1 MRLSLTTSNKNFTKM
16 KKTMKQTAFDYPS
29 VRNTKVEVLIHND
42 KIVGKIVIGKSLYLN
57 SKDKLEG
64 TLTLI
69 VNRNQFT
76 FQNKAEKDIVIS
88 KKFVIKDLKSEQK
101 AKKYCLNELIKIT
114 DNEEFVNDKL
124 KQKGA
129 TLKRIFETYFQIT
142 FVEIL

>member
-1 MRLSLTTSNKNFTKM
+1 
-16 KKTMKQTAFDYPS
+16 MKQTAFDYPS

>member
-1 MRLSLTTSNKNFTKM
+1 M

>member
-1 MRLSLTTSNKNFTKM
+1 MKLYQNINKHVIN
-16 KKTMKQTAFDYPS
+16 MKQTAFDYPS

-42 KIVGKIVIGKSLYLN
+42 KIIGKIVIGKSLYLN

-129 TLKRIFETYFQIT
+129 TLKRIFETYFQIK